1 MYHPPS
7 RLWLATEPVDMR
19 KQFDGLIALTKQQ
32 LGMNPLSGDGF
43 LFINR
48 RRTQIKCLYFV
59 PGGYCLWAKRLEQGQ
74 FSMLKSPSLEQQIQL
89 SPMAFLGL
97 LEGLDFEVKR
107 QRKRWNK
114 PPEPLLYQG
123 F

>member
-1 MYHPPS
+1 MYHPPI
-7 RLWLATEPVDMR
+7 RLWLFAEPVDMR
-19 KQFDGLIALTKQQ
+19 KQFDGLTALVRQS
-32 LGMNPLSGDGF
+32 GMSPLSGDGF

-59 PGGYCLWAKRLEQGQ
+59 AGGYCLWVKRLEQGQ
-74 FSMLKSPSLEQQIQL
+74 FATLQSSKHEQKIQL

-107 QRKRWNK
+107 RRKRWDYSR
-114 PPEPLLYQG
+114 ETLSYQG
-123 F
+123 V

>member
-1 MYHPPS
+1 MYHPPV
-7 RLWLATEPVDMR
+7 RLWLFAEPVDMR
-19 KQFDGLIALTKQQ
+19 KQFDGLTALVKQR
-32 LGMNPLSGDGF
+32 GMSPLSGDGF

-59 PGGYCLWAKRLEQGQ
+59 AGGYCLWVKRLEQGQ
-74 FSMLKSPSLEQQIQL
+74 SALLQEANLDKIQL

-107 QRKRWNK
+107 RRKRWDYSL
-114 PPEPLLYQG
+114 ETLSYQG